1 MTDARLAQRP
11 PAPDRLPIAV
21 VDNHCHL
28 DIQRDDAPFVGLQD
42 VLAEAAAVGVD
53 RLVQIGCDVESAR
66 WTHGIV
72 DEHRS
77 LLGGV
82 AIHPNEAPKHAE
94 AGDLDAVLEEIAS
107 LATHPRIRV
116 IGETGLDYYRTG
128 PDGVAAQQESFRRH
142 IALAKELDL
151 VLQIH
156 DRDAPDAVLEEIA
169 SLATHPRIRVIGE
182 TGLDYYRTGPDGVAA
197 QQESFRRHIAMA
209 KELDLV
215 LQIHDRDAHDDV
227 LRILAEEGAPGRT
240 VMHCFSGDMEMAREC
255 VRRGYYLSFAGTV
268 TFRSAKDLRN
278 ALAVTPVEHL
288 LVETDA
294 PYLTPTPHRGRAN
307 APYLLPLTV
316 RAMAETL
323 STSVPELCEALS
335 ATSETVYG
343 PW

>member
-1 MTDARLAQRP
+1 MTDGRVTERP

-28 DIQRDDAPFVGLQD
+28 DIQRDDAPFVALQD
-42 VLAEAAAVGVD
+42 VLDEAAAVGVD
-53 RLVQIGCDVESAR
+53 RLVQIGCDIGSAR

-72 DEHRS
+72 DEHRA
-77 LLGGV
+77 LLGGI
-82 AIHPNEAPKHAE
+82 AIHPNEAPKHE
-94 AGDLDAVLEEIAS
+94 RAGDLDAVIDEIAA
-107 LATHPRIRV
+107 LAAHPRIRV

-128 PDGVAAQQESFRRH
+128 PEGVAAQQESFRRH
-142 IALAKELDL
+142 IALAKQLDL
-151 VLQIH
+151 VLQ
-156 DRDAPDAVLEEIA
+156 V
-169 SLATHPRIRVIGE
+169 
-182 TGLDYYRTGPDGVAA
+182 
-197 QQESFRRHIAMA
+197 
-209 KELDLV
+209 
-215 LQIHDRDAHDDV
+215 HDRDAHDDV

-240 VMHCFSGDMEMAREC
+240 VMHCYSGDMEMAREC
-255 VRRGYYLSFAGTV
+255 VRRGYFLSFAGTV

-323 STSVPELCEALS
+323 STSVPQLCEALS